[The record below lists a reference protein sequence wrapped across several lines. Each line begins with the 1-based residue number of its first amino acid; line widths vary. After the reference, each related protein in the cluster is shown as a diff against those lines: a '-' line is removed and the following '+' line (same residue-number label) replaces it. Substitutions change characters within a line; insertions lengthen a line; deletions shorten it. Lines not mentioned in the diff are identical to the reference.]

1 MTAPLDA
8 PSPEPVP
15 RILTLLVCALGG
27 EGGGILTQWLV
38 DAAERDGYPV
48 QATSVPGV
56 AQRTGA
62 TTYYLEL
69 YPVQHT
75 QLGRRRPVFSLFPVP
90 AAVDLLVASE
100 LLEASRQATL
110 GLPSPERT
118 VLIAGTGR
126 ALTTQERIVCGDGR
140 LDAAMLE
147 AGLRRSARSCYLV
160 DLAGWARE
168 AGTVVSAVMFGAIA
182 ASGVWPLS
190 RASCEAAINDGGAGA
205 AASLRGFALAW
216 DRVRALMADANA
228 GPAAASPVPG
238 GPAGRATC
246 GSSVQRPVPPLPRPW
261 AERYAPAVHTVL
273 AQGVQRL
280 REYQDEAYAQLYLE
294 RVWAVHQAELAAD
307 PQAHTGHAVTR
318 ETARWLALWMAFDDI
333 ARVAQLKAAA
343 TRFERVRREV
353 GAGPGDLLRIRDHF
367 RPGVP
372 EIAALLPS
380 AWAERFRRWDARR
393 IQSGRPAWG
402 WPLRLPSHT
411 VAGLMVLRL
420 LASLRHV
427 RPRGSRWTEEQ
438 RLIERWLGCVVAG
451 VREQPSLGL
460 ELARC
465 GRLVKGYGS
474 THARGMGHLLR
485 ILDHLS
491 NDVLAVCSAREAAL
505 ADDCGRT
512 VPPPSPVAASV
523 PRTQTLHFVPRRKA
537 APATAPETP
546 HRGDPS

>member
-1 MTAPLDA
+1 MTAPLDT

-69 YPVQHT
+69 YPVPHT

-147 AGLRRSARSCYLV
+147 AGLQRSTRSCYLV

-246 GSSVQRPVPPLPRPW
+246 GSSVQRPVSPLPQPW

-280 REYQDEAYAQLYLE
+280 REYQDETYAQLYLE

-411 VAGLMVLRL
+411 VVGLVALRL